1 MVGSSDSLSDEDDD
15 QENSEEEDRSSLAEI
30 IESQSE
36 NFAPESNEKMLQSFL
51 HHGVIG
57 TIDGYGTA

>member
-36 NFAPESNEKMLQSFL
+36 NFAPESNEKML
-51 HHGVIG
+51 
-57 TIDGYGTA
+57 

>member
-1 MVGSSDSLSDEDDD
+1 VVGSSDSLSDEDDD

-36 NFAPESNEKMLQSFL
+36 NFAPESNEKMLQSFREDSSPS
-51 HHGVIG
+51 
-57 TIDGYGTA
+57 IDAETQA